1 MKKEETNRKVYVV
14 GHKNPDTDSIC
25 SAIVYASLKTKLTG
39 IEHTPRRAGQLNEE
53 TQYVL
58 ERFGVKTP
66 ALLSDLRVQLKD
78 VELREVD
85 GVSGSVSIKTAWAK
99 MKDLNIKTLPVTR
112 NGRLEGLIT
121 IGDIATSY
129 MDVYDSAILSTARTQ
144 YRNIASAVSGT
155 VITGNAHSYIQ
166 KGKVA
171 VASSSKVLMSEFIK
185 EDDLL
190 IVGDRP
196 DAQQYGIDANVGCI
210 VVCHNA
216 PIADTIIRQAEEKQ
230 IVIIRTPFDTFT
242 VARQI
247 NQSIPCLLYTSRCV

>member
-66 ALLSDLRVQLKD
+66 ALLSDLRVQIKD

-85 GVSGSVSIKTAWAK
+85 GVPGSVSIKTAWAK

-112 NGRLEGLIT
+112 NGRLVDLSRLVISRPP
-121 IGDIATSY
+121 IWMY
-129 MDVYDSAILSTARTQ
+129 MTVLSSPRRGHSTEILPAR
-144 YRNIASAVSGT
+144 
-155 VITGNAHSYIQ
+155 
-166 KGKVA
+166 
-171 VASSSKVLMSEFIK
+171 
-185 EDDLL
+185 
-190 IVGDRP
+190 
-196 DAQQYGIDANVGCI
+196 
-210 VVCHNA
+210 
-216 PIADTIIRQAEEKQ
+216 
-230 IVIIRTPFDTFT
+230 
-242 VARQI
+242 
-247 NQSIPCLLYTSRCV
+247 